1 MPIFARSIMILMQNY
16 NQVCDNPFARKKV
29 FIYYCFALCYNN
41 QYGGDKMKR
50 FGEIYVEI
58 SNICNLKCS
67 FCPGT
72 TRELK
77 RMSKEEFRIVL
88 SKIKPYTDFIS
99 FHLLGEPL
107 CHPDFEAFLKIAE
120 EMRFMVKIVTNGTL
134 ISKHKDALLNSKS
147 HYRTYISLH
156 SFEANNNNISFE
168 KYLNDCFEYAKAA
181 ENKKVVV
188 LRLWNNGG
196 KDSLNNEILSKLEK
210 YFPKPW
216 FDICNKSC
224 SNNEISAKLEKYIP
238 KSFVEESNGMKIGNN
253 IFVEYGDK
261 FDWPTLESND
271 INEKVYCPG
280 LRTAI
285 GVLADGTVVPCCLDN
300 DGTINLGNIFETD
313 LEEIINSERAQ
324 NIYNGFSNRNACEE
338 LCKRCSF
345 VRKF

>member
-1 MPIFARSIMILMQNY
+1 
-16 NQVCDNPFARKKV
+16 
-29 FIYYCFALCYNN
+29 
-41 QYGGDKMKR
+41 MKR

-72 TRELK
+72 TRAPK
-77 RMSKEEFRIVL
+77 RMNKEEFKIVL
-88 SKIKPYTDFIS
+88 TKIKPYTDFIC

-134 ISKHKDALLNSKS
+134 LSKNKDVLLNSKS

-156 SFEANNNNISFE
+156 SFEANDNNISFE

-181 ENKKVVV
+181 EGKKLVI

-196 KDSLNNEILSKLEK
+196 KDNLNDEILSKLEN

-216 FDICNKSC
+216 
-224 SNNEISAKLEKYIP
+224 
-238 KSFVEESNGMKIGNN
+238 VEESNGMNIGNK
-253 IFVEYGDK
+253 IHVEYGDK
-261 FDWPTLESND
+261 FDWPTLESD
-271 INEKVYCPG
+271 DTNEKIFCYG
-280 LRTAI
+280 LRTQI

-300 DGTINLGNIFETD
+300 NGTINLGNIFETD

-324 NIYNGFSNRNACEE
+324 KIYNGFSNRNACEE
-338 LCKRCSF
+338 LCKRCSY